1 MIFWVIWIC
10 GLILTIITFKM
21 SERYIIK
28 SNIFTTVYSEVTPK
42 IQALAIVS
50 MIMYDSLIPSGM
62 FYMTMIRGYIISWSI
77 IIFFI
82 IIILAIVMLT
92 ISFETKVD
100 FFNKKISKRVFRS
113 SFFISII
120 GWLGIFHIYNLNI
133 ELVTETFTE
142 TEERE
147 LLSFNNVPIKDVSG
161 HIGRF
166 YGEITS
172 TDEIPYWYLDGNTNE
187 GLYDSALPSDSRI
200 KLIGDDETSY
210 LEIVTSTTVTT
221 EYNNYNGTQRTLL
234 EETSEEYKFYLPE
247 SQFDNSNN

>member
-1 MIFWVIWIC
+1 MIFWIIWIIWIC
-10 GLILTIITFKM
+10 GLILTAISQRYTDDFGRIKLPKENTTKLQLLSILSMVTFDA
-21 SERYIIK
+21 S
-28 SNIFTTVYSEVTPK
+28 
-42 IQALAIVS
+42 
-50 MIMYDSLIPSGM
+50 IPSGM
-62 FYMTMIRGYIISWSI
+62 TYFILIRYYGVRSFGLIAF
-77 IIFFI
+77 FFI
-82 IIILAIVMLT
+82 IIITLVIFFIFSYRL
-92 ISFETKVD
+92 D
-100 FFNKKISKRVFRS
+100 FFHKTVSRVILRIAFVL
-113 SFFISII
+113 SII
-120 GWLGIFHIYNLNI
+120 GWVVIFYIYDLNI

-147 LLSFNNVPIKDVSG
+147 LLSFNNVPIKDVSSN
-161 HIGRF
+161 IGRF

-172 TDEIPYWYLDGNTNE
+172 TDEIPYLYLDDNTNE
-187 GLYDSALPSDSRI
+187 SSYDSALPSDSRI